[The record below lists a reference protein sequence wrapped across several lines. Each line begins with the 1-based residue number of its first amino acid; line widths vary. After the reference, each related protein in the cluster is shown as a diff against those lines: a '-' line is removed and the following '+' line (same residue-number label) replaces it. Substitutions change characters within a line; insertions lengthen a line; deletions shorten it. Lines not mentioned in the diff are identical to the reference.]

1 MSKSRRDRGFSEVPI
16 AALTPQGDFPL
27 AAPTPPIQIV
37 VMRPDSGEY
46 CTLHTLPFVQ
56 ERELNIIRELCVV
69 IDNASEEEII
79 AVRLMGRE
87 ERVLVE
93 RVFSPPAWRTLHYV
107 ERDLVLPEVL
117 KYAQAKTNKGATY
130 AEVTLAIIYSPI
142 HATIKDF
149 APLI

>member
-16 AALTPQGDFPL
+16 AALTQQGDFPL
-27 AAPTPPIQIV
+27 AAPTPPIQTV

-46 CTLHTLPFVQ
+46 RTLHTLPFVQ

-93 RVFSPPAWRTLHYV
+93 RVFSPPAWRTLHYI

-117 KYAQAKTNKGATY
+117 KYAQAKTNKSATY

-142 HATIKDF
+142 HATLKDF
-149 APLI
+149 TPLI